1 MLSKND
7 IKRIIQESKN
17 DIENTTNLIFPKLV
31 EIITEEMTKVI
42 SRLCY
47 FCENTTDLKNQN
59 LYIELRLYTIE
70 GKLQK
75 EFPNAKISFTVI
87 KDAID
92 KIVKEMNNQGYTVIT
107 SDDHASF
114 IILKVSNWYPEEL

>member
-7 IKRIIQESKN
+7 IKSIIRESKN
-17 DIENTTNLIFPKLV
+17 DAENTLNLIYLKLD
-31 EIITEEMTKVI
+31 EFISEDMAKTI

-47 FCENTTDLKNQN
+47 FCENTEDLKNQN
-59 LYIELRLYTIE
+59 LYIDLRLYTIE

-107 SDDHASF
+107 SDDHAGF
-114 IILKVSNWYPEEL
+114 IILKICKWYPEEL

>member
-7 IKRIIQESKN
+7 IKRIIRESKN
-17 DIENTTNLIFPKLV
+17 DAENTLNLIYPKLD
-31 EIITEEMTKVI
+31 EFISEDMAKAI

-47 FCENTTDLKNQN
+47 FCENTEDLKNQN
-59 LYIELRLYTIE
+59 LYIDLRLYTIE

-107 SDDHASF
+107 SDDHAGF

>member
-7 IKRIIQESKN
+7 IKHIIQESKN

-47 FCENTTDLKNQN
+47 FCENTTDLKNQD
-59 LYIELRLYTIE
+59 LRIVLRLYNIE
-70 GKLQK
+70 KK
-75 EFPNAKISFTVI
+75 
-87 KDAID
+87 
-92 KIVKEMNNQGYTVIT
+92 T
-107 SDDHASF
+107 S
-114 IILKVSNWYPEEL
+114 KRVS

>member
-47 FCENTTDLKNQN
+47 FCENTTDLKNQD
-59 LYIELRLYTIE
+59 LRIVLRLYNIE
-70 GKLQK
+70 KNFK
-75 EFPNAKISFTVI
+75 KSF
-87 KDAID
+87 
-92 KIVKEMNNQGYTVIT
+92 
-107 SDDHASF
+107 
-114 IILKVSNWYPEEL
+114 LKRKFLLMLSKML

>member
-17 DIENTTNLIFPKLV
+17 DIENTTNPIFPKLV

-47 FCENTTDLKNQN
+47 FCENTTDLKNQD
-59 LYIELRLYTIE
+59 LRIVLRLYNIE
-70 GKLQK
+70 KNFK
-75 EFPNAKISFTVI
+75 KSF
-87 KDAID
+87 
-92 KIVKEMNNQGYTVIT
+92 
-107 SDDHASF
+107 
-114 IILKVSNWYPEEL
+114 LKRKFLLMLSKML